1 MKNPDVEN
9 GYITVEDVRDPVNV
23 DNGLCPYTD
32 DEGIVEEAPDKD
44 VLDSARKKS
53 SCSDTCEHMSNQ
65 KFRLVE

>member
-44 VLDSARKKS
+44 VLDSARK
-53 SCSDTCEHMSNQ
+53 
-65 KFRLVE
+65 